1 MTCLRRSAGILAL
14 FVVSVAAA
22 SPAFAQ
28 AHSAAGRIKVVS
40 GSAFIV
46 RGGAALAARAGD
58 TVFASD
64 ALRTGVGGS
73 VGVTLKDDTRLSLG
87 PNSEV
92 RLERYVYAPGS
103 GGVGMVLKFV
113 RGVAAYVSG
122 RMARLAPDS
131 IRLETPAAIVGVR
144 GTTLAIRVEEQ

>member
-1 MTCLRRSAGILAL
+1 MTSLRRSVGILTL
-14 FVVSVAAA
+14 VLAAA
-22 SPAFAQ
+22 APAAAQ
-28 AHSAAGRIKVVS
+28 QQSAAGRIKVVT

-46 RGGAALAARAGD
+46 RGNDAIPARAGEL
-58 TVFASD
+58 VFAAD
-64 ALRTGVGGS
+64 GLRTGDAGTL
-73 VGVTLKDDTRLSLG
+73 GVTLKDDTRLSLG

-92 RLERYVYAPGS
+92 RLDRYVYAPGN
-103 GGVGMVLKFV
+103 GGLGMVIKFM

-144 GTTLAIRVEEQ
+144 GTSLAIRVEEK